1 MFSENYL
8 VEGEKGGKDAA
19 TDLKQHLM
27 KEFGGAGSLCTT
39 LYMNMTGL
47 RDYLVSKNVCTASDF
62 DGFVVGFNRS
72 TELFSIVD
80 CSQGKEAADAK
91 IRGAPIAMTTVPPLH
106 DPTYLNPRNAQ
117 NLRER
122 PSSEEDRI
130 RRSVPLACRKIV
142 AYLPTRR
149 T

>member
-1 MFSENYL
+1 VFSDKYL
-8 VEGEKGGKDAA
+8 VEGEKGGKEAA

-39 LYMNMTGL
+39 LYMNMSGL
-47 RDYLVSKNVCTASDF
+47 RDYLISKNICSPSDF
-62 DGFVVGFNRS
+62 DGFVTGFNRS

-91 IRGAPIAMTTVPPLH
+91 IRGASTAILQRLH
-106 DPTYLNPRNAQ
+106 ALIYADVRNAQ
-117 NLRER
+117 NLCER

-130 RRSVPLACRKIV
+130 RR
-142 AYLPTRR
+142 
-149 T
+149 